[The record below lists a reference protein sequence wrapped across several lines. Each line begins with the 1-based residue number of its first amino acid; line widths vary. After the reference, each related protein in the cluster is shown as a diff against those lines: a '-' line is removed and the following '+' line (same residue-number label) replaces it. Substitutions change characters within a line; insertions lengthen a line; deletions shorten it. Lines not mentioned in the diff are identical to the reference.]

1 MGKQEVLD
9 AALAQIRKQYGE
21 GAIMWLGESGRQNI
35 PVIPSGSL
43 SLDVALGIGGIP
55 RGRVVEIYGPESS
68 GKTTLALHFIA
79 EAQQQDGTAGFIDA
93 EHALDPT
100 YAEAIGIDLDQVL
113 VSQPNSGE
121 QALEITEQLVRSGS
135 LDLVVVDSVAALVP
149 EAEITGAMGD
159 QQVGLQARLMSQAMR
174 KLTSAV
180 GQSKTTVV
188 FINQVRSNINGG
200 GPWGPS
206 QTTSGGMALKFY
218 ASVRLDIRR
227 IGSIEEAT
235 DGEKQKIG
243 NETRIRVVKNKL
255 APPFREAETD
265 IIYGKGILRER
276 ELVRLGEAHGLVTKK
291 GAWYSYGDTR
301 LGQGLTNATAALDE
315 HPEWADQLENEI
327 REKAGL
333 AAVRPSQNGHHDLD
347 DDVEAADDAD
357 GADDKEGGAEAAEGA
372 VAAAQ

>member
-1 MGKQEVLD
+1 MGKQDVLD
-9 AALAQIRKQYGE
+9 TVLADIRKRYGE

-55 RGRVVEIYGPESS
+55 RGRVVEVYGPESS

-79 EAQQQDGTAGFIDA
+79 EAQKQEGTAGFIDA

-100 YAEAIGIDLDQVL
+100 YAEAIGVDLDQVL

-149 EAEITGAMGD
+149 EAEITGAMGE

-188 FINQVRSNINGG
+188 FINQVRSNINAG

-227 IGSIEEAT
+227 IGSIEEGSANK
-235 DGEKQKIG
+235 EKIG
-243 NETRIRVVKNKL
+243 NETKIRVVKNKL
-255 APPFREAETD
+255 APPFREVETD

-276 ELVRLGEAHGLVTKK
+276 ELVRLGERYDLVAKK
-291 GAWYSYGDTR
+291 GAWYAYDGTQ
-301 LGQGLTNATAALDE
+301 LGQGLTNATAYLEENADL
-315 HPEWADQLENEI
+315 ADQLENEI
-327 REKAGL
+327 KERAGL
-333 AAVRPSQNGHHDLD
+333 VATQPATNGHHGGDED
-347 DDVEAADDAD
+347 AEDKADAAS
-357 GADDKEGGAEAAEGA
+357 GEAAEA
-372 VAAAQ
+372 EVAAEQ

>member
-9 AALAQIRKQYGE
+9 ATLKQIRKQYGD
-21 GAIMWLGESGRQNI
+21 GAIMWLGESGRQNV

-55 RGRVVEIYGPESS
+55 RGRIVEIYGPESS

-79 EAQQQDGTAGFIDA
+79 EAQKQEGTAGFIDA

-180 GQSKTTVV
+180 GQSQTTVV
-188 FINQVRSNINGG
+188 FINQVRTNINGG

-206 QTTSGGMALKFY
+206 TTTSGGLALKFY
-218 ASVRLDIRR
+218 ASVRMDIRR
-227 IGSIEEAT
+227 IGSIEE
-235 DGEKQKIG
+235 GSGSKEKIG

-265 IIYGKGILRER
+265 IIYGQGIVRGR
-276 ELVRLGEAHGLVTKK
+276 ELVRLGERHDLVAKK
-291 GAWYSYGDTR
+291 GAWYSYGETR
-301 LGQGLTNATAALDE
+301 LGQGLTNAAEYFDENPELAA
-315 HPEWADQLENEI
+315 QLENEI
-327 REKAGL
+327 KEEAGL
-333 AAVRPSQNGHHDLD
+333 VATRPGTNGHRDGAAEAETAD
-347 DDVEAADDAD
+347 EAVEATATAS
-357 GADDKEGGAEAAEGA
+357 
-372 VAAAQ
+372 

>member
-9 AALAQIRKQYGE
+9 TVLKDIRKRYGE

-55 RGRVVEIYGPESS
+55 RGRVIEVYGPESS

-79 EAQQQDGTAGFIDA
+79 EAQKQEGTAGFIDA

-100 YAEAIGIDLDQVL
+100 YAEAIGVDLDQVL

-149 EAEITGAMGD
+149 EAEITGAMGE

-188 FINQVRSNINGG
+188 FINQVRSNINAG

-227 IGSIEEAT
+227 IGSIEE
-235 DGEKQKIG
+235 GSGNKEKIG
-243 NETRIRVVKNKL
+243 NETKIRVVKNKL
-255 APPFREAETD
+255 APPFREVETD

-276 ELVRLGEAHGLVTKK
+276 ELVRLGERYDLVTKK
-291 GAWYSYGDTR
+291 GAWYAYDGTQ
-301 LGQGLTNATAALDE
+301 LGQGLTNATAHLEANADL
-315 HPEWADQLENEI
+315 ADQLENEI
-327 REKAGL
+327 REMTGL
-333 AAVRPSQNGHHDLD
+333 AATRPSRNGHP
-347 DDVEAADDAD
+347 DVDAADEDAAVD
-357 GADDKEGGAEAAEGA
+357 AGDDRAASEEAAEEA
-372 VAAAQ
+372 AAAAQ

>member
-1 MGKQEVLD
+1 MGKQDVLD
-9 AALAQIRKQYGE
+9 TVLTQIRKQYGE

-55 RGRVVEIYGPESS
+55 RGRVVEVYGPESS

-79 EAQQQDGTAGFIDA
+79 EAQKQKGTAGFIDA

-149 EAEITGAMGD
+149 EAEITGAMGE

-180 GQSKTTVV
+180 GQSQTTVV
-188 FINQVRSNINGG
+188 FINQVRSNINAG

-227 IGSIEEAT
+227 VGSIEEAA
-235 DGEKQKIG
+235 DGDKQKIG

-265 IIYGKGILRER
+265 IIYGKGIPRGR
-276 ELVRLGEAHGLVTKK
+276 ELVRLGERYGLVAKK
-291 GAWYSYGDTR
+291 GAWYSYGETR
-301 LGQGLTNATAALDE
+301 LGQGLTNATAYLE
-315 HPEWADQLENEI
+315 GNPELADGLENEI
-327 REKAGL
+327 KEQAGL
-333 AAVRPSQNGHHDLD
+333 AATRPPHNGHHGLD
-347 DDVEAADDAD
+347 DDE
-357 GADDKEGGAEAAEGA
+357 EGGASGEDAATSVG
-372 VAAAQ
+372 AAQ

>member
-1 MGKQEVLD
+1 MGKQEVLNTVLKD
-9 AALAQIRKQYGE
+9 IRKRYGE

-55 RGRVVEIYGPESS
+55 RGRVIEIYGPESS

-79 EAQQQDGTAGFIDA
+79 EAQKQEGTTGFIDA

-113 VSQPNSGE
+113 ISQPNSGE

-149 EAEITGAMGD
+149 EAEITGSMGE

-188 FINQVRSNINGG
+188 FINQVRSNINAG

-227 IGSIEEAT
+227 VGSIEEAT

-276 ELVRLGEAHGLVTKK
+276 ELVRLGERYDLVAKK

-301 LGQGLTNATAALDE
+301 LGQGLTNATAYLEENADL
-315 HPEWADQLENEI
+315 ADQLENEI
-327 REKAGL
+327 KEQAGL
-333 AAVRPSQNGHHDLD
+333 VATQPVANGHHGGD
-347 DDVEAADDAD
+347 EDAEDQED
-357 GADDKEGGAEAAEGA
+357 GASDEAAEA
-372 VAAAQ
+372 EVAAEQ